1 MNATN
6 VIRKLHDI
14 GMSNIQIAKLLEVSR
29 QRVWVVVNSKPAPKF
44 KGETEKFNGLITVR
58 EVSIFLGLHPNTV
71 RKWANEGRIKSLR
84 IGPRKDR
91 RFRLEDIQQLVKVT
105 DG

>member
-44 KGETEKFNGLITVR
+44 KGEIEKLNGLITVR
-58 EVSIFLGLHPNTV
+58 EVSIFLGLHPNTI
-71 RKWANEGRIKSLR
+71 RKWANEGRIKSFR
-84 IGPRKDR
+84 IGPRRDR
-91 RFRLEDIQQLVKVT
+91 RFRLEDINQLVKIE
-105 DG
+105 

>member
-29 QRVWVVVNSKPAPKF
+29 QRVWDVLNPRKPKKEPQKVD
-44 KGETEKFNGLITVR
+44 GLITVS
-58 EVSIFLGLHPNTV
+58 EVATFLGLCPNTV
-71 RKWANEGRIKSLR
+71 RKWANEGRIKSFR

-91 RFRLEDIQQLVKVT
+91 RFRLEDVQQLVQ
-105 DG
+105 